1 MLKIILMSGLLL
13 GAVSFSPALA
23 QDASAPPAPA
33 AAAPAPAPAAPAS
46 AKSVVAGCQ
55 SDAIGQGL
63 KGAARKTAVDS
74 CIAQQRPDIAA
85 KRACSAKGKAQ
96 GVARGTAMRTFI
108 KGCLAQGGA
117 N

>member
-1 MLKIILMSGLLL
+1 MLKIIIMSGLLL
-13 GAVSFSPALA
+13 GALSFAPALA

-33 AAAPAPAPAAPAS
+33 AAAPAPAAPAS

-85 KRACSAKGKAQ
+85 KRACSDKGKAQ
-96 GVARGTAMRTFI
+96 GVARGAAMRTFI